1 MANVSLFKQDGT
13 QNGTVELN
21 ADIFGIEPNND
32 VVFEA
37 VVMQRASMRQGT
49 HAVKNRSAVRG
60 GGKKPWRQKGT
71 GRARQGSIRSPQ
83 WRGGGIVFGP
93 TPRSYAY
100 SIPKKMRRLAL
111 KSVLSQ
117 KVLDESLVVVDE
129 FKFETPKTKDFA
141 QSLSKLNVEK
151 KALLVLEEDNE
162 SAVLAARNLSNVKIV
177 EPEGINVLDIMNSDK
192 LVITQKALSQ
202 VEEAL
207 A

>member
-71 GRARQGSIRSPQ
+71 RRARQGSIRSPQ

-177 EPEGINVLDIMNSDK
+177 EPTGINVLDIMNSDK

>member
-13 QNGTVELN
+13 KNGDVELN

-37 VVMQRASMRQGT
+37 VVMQRASMHQGT

-60 GGKKPWRQKGT
+60 GGRKPWRQKGT

-141 QSLSKLNVEK
+141 QSLGNLNVDK

>member
-1 MANVSLFKQDGT
+1 MANVSIFKQDGT
-13 QNGTVELN
+13 KNGDVELN

-60 GGKKPWRQKGT
+60 GGRKPWRQKGT

-141 QSLSKLNVEK
+141 QSLGNLNVDK

>member
-32 VVFEA
+32 VAFEA

-177 EPEGINVLDIMNSDK
+177 EPTGINVLDIMNSDK

>member
-13 QNGTVELN
+13 KNGDVELN

-60 GGKKPWRQKGT
+60 GGRKPWRQKGT

-177 EPEGINVLDIMNSDK
+177 EPTGINVLDIMNSDK

>member
-1 MANVSLFKQDGT
+1 
-13 QNGTVELN
+13 
-21 ADIFGIEPNND
+21 
-32 VVFEA
+32 
-37 VVMQRASMRQGT
+37 
-49 HAVKNRSAVRG
+49 
-60 GGKKPWRQKGT
+60 
-71 GRARQGSIRSPQ
+71 
-83 WRGGGIVFGP
+83 
-93 TPRSYAY
+93 
-100 SIPKKMRRLAL
+100 MRRLAL

-141 QSLSKLNVEK
+141 QSLGNLNVDK